1 MKSPLVFIYCRNIGI
16 TQYNFCCTGYM
27 TYPRGMAIAEAAW
40 SNLEQRSWESFKERI
55 YPNIMDVMK
64 SGVSVRVPFEIIKR

>member
-1 MKSPLVFIYCRNIGI
+1 
-16 TQYNFCCTGYM
+16 M